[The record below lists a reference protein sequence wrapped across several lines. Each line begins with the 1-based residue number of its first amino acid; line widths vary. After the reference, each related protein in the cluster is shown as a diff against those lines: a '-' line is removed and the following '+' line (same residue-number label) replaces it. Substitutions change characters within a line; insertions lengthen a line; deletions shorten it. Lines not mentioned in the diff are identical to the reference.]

1 VNKSDEETNTDILN
15 SVIDWKEGT
24 PNKLK
29 NVSIAEL
36 EAKLSL
42 VIDELIGKGADTEAS
57 IDTIDFS
64 DEGNYSVKLNIT
76 FSKKKNFSFSN

>member
-36 EAKLSL
+36 EA
-42 VIDELIGKGADTEAS
+42 S

-64 DEGNYSVKLNIT
+64 DEGNYSV
-76 FSKKKNFSFSN
+76 